1 MDAKDS
7 VLHDVKDA
15 HSKAWESAKRQLPEH
30 ELSLVLSLIC
40 DVFDQKLKP
49 EEAAAKLAKKNEKA
63 FKAYAKTFA
72 EIVGEDLIKELLKNA
87 KSEDVRSLSDSDF
100 SKRMIK
106 CCEQIQKD
114 VSLYMNQKIDVA
126 ELIQRIGKTDAV
138 DLTKIFAGR
147 MGVDTRDI
155 PDSKQLEKILMATK
169 RAIILQLAFVASV
182 AAYEILM
189 NTLDEAHKAHLED
202 EKIIAQC
209 RESTQEIVRYR
220 QETERQVN
228 QYLGNYLNTFE
239 KAFGVMDQAI
249 VEGDSDGYLAGNAS
263 IQNALGRYVQFWD
276 QKSFDDFMDSD
287 VPLKF

>member
-1 MDAKDS
+1 MNLRDNLIHDA
-7 VLHDVKDA
+7 KDA

-40 DVFDQKLKP
+40 DVYAQKIKP

-72 EIVGEDLIKELLKNA
+72 EIAGEDLIKELLKNA
-87 KSEDVRSLSDSDF
+87 ENEDVRSLSDSDF
-100 SKRMIK
+100 SKRMVK

-114 VSLYMNQKIDVA
+114 VSLYMNQKIDVF

-138 DLTKIFAGR
+138 DLTKTFAGR
-147 MGVDTRDI
+147 MGVDARNI
-155 PDSKQLEKILMATK
+155 PDSKQLETMLTATK
-169 RAIILQLAFVASV
+169 RAIILQLSFVASV

-189 NTLDEAHKAHLED
+189 DTLEQAHKAHIED
-202 EKIIAQC
+202 EEIIAQC
-209 RESTQEIVRYR
+209 RESAREIARYR
-220 QETERQVN
+220 QETQQQVN
-228 QYLGNYLNTFE
+228 QYLGRYLNVFE
-239 KAFGVMDQAI
+239 KGFGVMDQAI
-249 VEGDSDGYLAGNAS
+249 VEGDSNGYLAGNAS

-276 QKSFDDFMDSD
+276 QKSFDDFMKSD